1 MFSITDGELKISV
14 RNLVEFIYR
23 TGNIDNRAGGVSET
37 DAMQAGSRIHKKI
50 QKSMGT
56 GYRAE
61 VSMQNIYDTGRYRVV
76 AEGRADG
83 VFSLGDCPAIDEI
96 KGMYTDVT
104 AFKESI
110 YVHQAQAKCYGY
122 FYLCEHVD
130 EKIAIQL
137 TYVNLDTEEIKRFVQ
152 YYTRKELADWYEQ
165 TMKRFLVWADFL
177 YDWSAK
183 RNNSVRQTEFPFVYR
198 EGQRELAVSVY
209 KTIQRKKVLFI
220 QAPTGVGKTISTV
233 FPSVKAVGEGLGDKI
248 FYLTAKTITRT
259 AAEAAFDLL
268 RAQGLQFKTIILTA
282 KEKLCAQGMKCNPT
296 DCPYADGHFDR
307 VNDAVFDIIQN
318 ECRMDRETILKYAA
332 KHTVCPFE
340 FALDISYWCDGII
353 CDYNYVFDP
362 NAYLRRYFGE
372 GNKGKYLFLVDEAHN
387 LVERGREMYS
397 AAVYKEDIMEFK
409 RIIKGHDIKLYKAAE
424 RVNKALLE
432 IKRQVVEEFL
442 PLDSAGG
449 LTLALS
455 SLYEEIL
462 RFNEEHREFEY
473 KEEVLDFFFK
483 VRDFIHISE
492 LVDEN
497 YVIYARLLPDGDLM
511 VKQYCVNP
519 SGNLNDCLAK
529 GNAAVFFSA
538 TLLPIGYYRSLL
550 RGQKED
556 YAIYAK
562 SPFDVRKRCVMI
574 AKDITTRYSGRNER
588 QYRRVYEYIVKT
600 VHARCG
606 NYMVFFP
613 SYAYMNS
620 VLSFYSEEDFDMI
633 LQENDMAEE
642 EKEAFLKQFEQTGR
656 KKSFAAFC
664 VMGGIFSEGID
675 LKEESLI
682 GAVIV
687 GTGLPQ
693 VGVERRILMDRF
705 SEEGRG
711 FEYAYIYPG
720 LNKVLQSAGRV
731 IRTENDKGV
740 VLLLDERFLAGDY
753 DGLMPLEWSNM
764 EIVDINSVEKN
775 LFAFWEDL

>member
-110 YVHQAQAKCYGY
+110 YVHQAQAMCYGY

>member
-110 YVHQAQAKCYGY
+110 YVHQAQAMCYGY

-372 GNKGKYLFLVDEAHN
+372 GNKGKYLFLVDETHN

-588 QYRRVYEYIVKT
+588 QYKRVYEYIVKT

-753 DGLMPLEWSNM
+753 DGLMPLEWGNM

>member
-110 YVHQAQAKCYGY
+110 YVHQAQAMCYGY

-432 IKRQVVEEFL
+432 IKRQVVEEFF

-588 QYRRVYEYIVKT
+588 QYKRVYEYIVKT

>member
-110 YVHQAQAKCYGY
+110 YVHQAQAMCYGY

-152 YYTRKELADWYEQ
+152 YYTRKKLADWYEQ